1 MQDSKLVLHLFC
13 RQYVD
18 LIDLTNDYG
27 EDTHIDDSPP
37 PLFSLLRGSSYV
49 RVKISFVPSHSNN
62 RSDWEWGQVKNTIF
76 TK

>member
-27 EDTHIDDSPP
+27 EDTHTTH
-37 PLFSLLRGSSYV
+37 LHHCFHLLRGSSYI

-62 RSDWEWGQVKNTIF
+62 RSDWERG
-76 TK
+76 

>member
-13 RQYVD
+13 RQYMD

-27 EDTHIDDSPP
+27 EDTHIDVSPS
-37 PLFSLLRGSSYV
+37 PLFSPLI

-62 RSDWEWGQVKNTIF
+62 RSDWE
-76 TK
+76 

>member
-37 PLFSLLRGSSYV
+37 PLFSPTQRFELYQS
-49 RVKISFVPSHSNN
+49 
-62 RSDWEWGQVKNTIF
+62 
-76 TK
+76 